1 MRTLPND
8 PRAALALVL
17 SLAALPLAAQ
27 APAAAAPPAGAVAAA
42 APGAPAT
49 LPAGD
54 VYRREVFRYLRG
66 GRPDPFSPLL
76 TAAELG
82 FRVED
87 LRLTSIIFSPD
98 GRRSIAVFAEGD
110 SARRYRLHQGQRLGT
125 MTVLRIWPQR
135 VDVRVDEFGGSRLQT
150 VLLQR
155 AQRQEP
161 PPQAAQAAGQPQ
173 QFPVTI
179 TQPQQPAAQGP
190 RVLRRGSAP
199 APGNTGAQAPGP
211 APAAR
216 PAPAQSAPR
225 PVNPSSPNYT
235 TQTRPR

>member
-8 PRAALALVL
+8 PRAALALLL

-27 APAAAAPPAGAVAAA
+27 ATAAAAPPAGRVAAA
-42 APGAPAT
+42 GPAT

-54 VYRREVFRYLRG
+54 VYRREVFRYQRG
-66 GRPDPFSPLL
+66 GRPDPFTPLL
-76 TAAELG
+76 TAADLG

-161 PPQAAQAAGQPQ
+161 VQQAAEAPGQPQ

-179 TQPQQPAAQGP
+179 TQPQPAAQAQ
-190 RVLRRGSAP
+190 RVLRRGSA
-199 APGNTGAQAPGP
+199 ATSANVSAQAPGP
-211 APAAR
+211 APAPRA
-216 PAPAQSAPR
+216 APAQPAPR
-225 PVNPSSPNYT
+225 PVNPTSPNYT

>member
-1 MRTLPND
+1 MLPND
-8 PRAALALVL
+8 PRAALALL
-17 SLAALPLAAQ
+17 LTLAAAPLAAQ
-27 APAAAAPPAGAVAAA
+27 SPASAGTPAARVAAA
-42 APGAPAT
+42 GAPSSSTA

-98 GRRSIAVFAEGD
+98 ARRSIAVFAEGD

-150 VLLQR
+150 ILLQR
-155 AQRQEP
+155 AQRQE
-161 PPQAAQAAGQPQ
+161 AAAAPAGDAATAAAGAPQ
-173 QFPVTI
+173 IPVTI
-179 TQPQQPAAQGP
+179 TRAPSTEPVQ
-190 RVLRRGSAP
+190 RVLRRGSAAVQNGVSAG
-199 APGNTGAQAPGP
+199 APSP
-211 APAAR
+211 APAAP
-216 PAPAQSAPR
+216 PASAPR
-225 PVNPSSPNYT
+225 PVNPRSPNYT
-235 TQTRPR
+235 SQTRP

>member
-1 MRTLPND
+1 MRTPND
-8 PRAALALVL
+8 PRAALALLL
-17 SLAALPLAAQ
+17 SLAAAPLAAQ
-27 APAAAAPPAGAVAAA
+27 APAAAPAGRVAAA
-42 APGAPAT
+42 APAAT

-66 GRPDPFSPLL
+66 GRPDPFTPLL
-76 TAAELG
+76 TAADMG

-87 LRLTSIIFSPD
+87 LRLTSIIFSPE

-161 PPQAAQAAGQPQ
+161 AQQDAQGPGQPQQ

-179 TQPQQPAAQGP
+179 TQPPAQAQAA
-190 RVLRRGSAP
+190 RVLRRGSSA
-199 APGNTGAQAPGP
+199 AAAGVSAQAPGP

-216 PAPAQSAPR
+216 PAPAQPATR

-235 TQTRPR
+235 TQARPR

>member
-1 MRTLPND
+1 MLRND
-8 PRAALALVL
+8 PRAALALL
-17 SLAALPLAAQ
+17 TAL
-27 APAAAAPPAGAVAAA
+27 AAAAPLTAQAAPAPAARVAAA
-42 APGAPAT
+42 APAAGAPAT

-98 GRRSIAVFAEGD
+98 ARRSIAVFAEGD

-150 VLLQR
+150 ILLQR
-155 AQRQEP
+155 AQRLEAATAP
-161 PPQAAQAAGQPQ
+161 ATAAAPAGAPQI
-173 QFPVTI
+173 PVTI
-179 TQPQQPAAQGP
+179 TRAPQTEPVQ
-190 RVLRRGSAP
+190 RVLRRGSA
-199 APGNTGAQAPGP
+199 AVQNGVSAGAP
-211 APAAR
+211 APAPP
-216 PAPAQSAPR
+216 PAPPASAPR
-225 PVNPSSPNYT
+225 PVNPRSPNYT
-235 TQTRPR
+235 SQTRP

>member
-1 MRTLPND
+1 
-8 PRAALALVL
+8 AA
-17 SLAALPLAAQ
+17 PLAAQ
-27 APAAAAPPAGAVAAA
+27 APAAAAPAAGGRVAAA
-42 APGAPAT
+42 APPTT

-98 GRRSIAVFAEGD
+98 ARRSIAVFAEGD

-125 MTVLRIWPQR
+125 MTVTRIWPQR

-150 VLLQR
+150 ILLQR
-155 AQRQEP
+155 TQRQ
-161 PPQAAQAAGQPQ
+161 QAAAEVA
-173 QFPVTI
+173 
-179 TQPQQPAAQGP
+179 QPAAATQQIPITIAPAQPQAPAAP
-190 RVLRRGSAP
+190 RVLRRGAAPPAQTTQPAQAAP
-199 APGNTGAQAPGP
+199 A
-211 APAAR
+211 R
-216 PAPAQSAPR
+216 PQSS
-225 PVNPSSPNYT
+225 VNPRSPSYT
-235 TQTRPR
+235 TSTRP

>member
-8 PRAALALVL
+8 PRAALALML
-17 SLAALPLAAQ
+17 ALAAAPLAAQ
-27 APAAAAPPAGAVAAA
+27 AAAPAAAPPAGRVAAA
-42 APGAPAT
+42 APAPGAAT

-66 GRPDPFSPLL
+66 GRPDPFTPLL

-87 LRLTSIIFSPD
+87 LRLTSIIYSPD
-98 GRRSIAVFAEGD
+98 ARRSIAVFAEGD

-161 PPQAAQAAGQPQ
+161 AAPAAAQAGQPQ
-173 QFPVTI
+173 LPVTI
-179 TQPQQPAAQGP
+179 TQQAPQQEAA
-190 RVLRRGSAP
+190 RVLRRGTTAVQNGVSAGTPARP
-199 APGNTGAQAPGP
+199 APP
-211 APAAR
+211 APAA
-216 PAPAQSAPR
+216 APSR

-235 TQTRPR
+235 TQVRP